1 MNQRQECSD
10 NQVHRLRLRWFWLAL
25 TWASIALA
33 VLGAL
38 LPGLPTTVF
47 MLIAAWSASR
57 CSPQLRRW
65 LEQHPLF
72 GDRLRNWEQG
82 GVIDRGSKWM
92 ASAGML
98 VSMAIV
104 LLSINQPLLLV
115 PIIATIITGAV
126 IVWSRPEQSPMNS
139 SQLMKQFDDKTNY

>member
-1 MNQRQECSD
+1 MNQRPEYSD
-10 NQVHRLRLRWFWLAL
+10 KQAHRFRRLWLAL
-25 TWASIALA
+25 TWVSIALA

-38 LPGLPTTVF
+38 VPGLPTTVF
-47 MLIAAWSASR
+47 VLIAAWSASR

-72 GDRLRNWEQG
+72 GERLRNWEQG

-104 LLSINQPLLLV
+104 LLSIHQPLLLA
-115 PIIATIITGAV
+115 PIIVTIITGAV
-126 IVWSRPEQSPMNS
+126 VVWSRPERSPLGS
-139 SQLMKQFDDKTNY
+139 CPLMKKLDNETSH